1 MGKKEYKKYYF
12 IALACLIAACA
23 YPIYMG
29 IYVIVETCANGFV
42 RVEDYPK
49 YVIPYTPIAIA
60 LIAGVAVIPL
70 VQKLFKK
77 FDMLVG
83 AYFSVAVFFVA
94 ERLFE
99 TEVKVAEVGLE
110 SWQMSLC
117 WVSPENFKTRTWE
130 AVDILLGGYSPAFK
144 IHFYLI
150 SVLLIIAMLNCFF
163 GFGKMIREGD
173 RRRLKVLI
181 VQASAT
187 AAFLGMCIWAC
198 FTSFYRTGELDVSP
212 LSAALMIVFFM
223 LMGIVAG
230 GFGGSVLLGRK
241 PFLSLMVPAMISAV
255 ITGMMYIGEMILLS
269 GNLYRFGQGFFFEGM
284 GALVL
289 APVDVLVIIG
299 SGVATFF
306 VSKALNL
313 GTDNGD
319 DINLGPDDSDDMNPG
334 ADENDEINPGTDD
347 SNEMTNIKKNNPSGL
362 ITVVLLFVLLI
373 LSALA
378 SCLMGSAQSEPR
390 TESDNKKT
398 IDFEAAKSS
407 QAYGEP
413 VKFHVDVVDGKKVI
427 VRDDPI
433 INDTPYLWNKGLFS
447 ANPPHIMHVKPEVLS
462 SPENE
467 AGIYGGYFFV
477 PIDGEVYRYSMFSS
491 LLGNHTKDALVYE
504 CTEDLLYEDDQNW
517 EFYTVNDDPEHRYL
531 IATTSGEDSLLMYAP
546 PLGVSEEDIEDA
558 KAHGFVVMRGM
569 ESPYNSELMDD
580 FLEKVEAHRSADVR
594 IAKVHDA
601 SVNMAPDLELAT
613 KQDYPSLFLSE
624 ISFDGIRF
632 KVYPINKIDGKYV
645 LAERERIDSS
655 RRTLKYLKRMTD
667 IPRSENALYNSA
679 ERYVLVD
686 DDTLTW
692 DDLMSGL
699 FSNRLGDY
707 KPFEEIYTLYDV
719 K

>member
-12 IALACLIAACA
+12 IALACLIAACT

-60 LIAGVAVIPL
+60 LIAGVGVIPL

-181 VQASAT
+181 VQAAAT

-230 GFGGSVLLGRK
+230 VFGGSFLLGRK

-319 DINLGPDDSDDMNPG
+319 DINLGSDDSDDMNSG

-413 VKFHVDVVDGKKVI
+413 IKYEVVDGKKVI
-427 VRDDPI
+427 VMDPI
-433 INDTPYLWNKGLFS
+433 IYDTPFPGNRDLIS
-447 ANPPHIMHVKPEVLS
+447 ANPPIFMHVKPEVLS

-531 IATTSGEDSLLMYAP
+531 IGTTSGEDSLLMYAP
-546 PLGVSEEDIEDA
+546 PLGVTEEDIEDA

-569 ESPYNSELMDD
+569 ESPYNSELMDE
-580 FLEKVEAHRSADVR
+580 FLKKVEAHRSADVR

-692 DDLMSGL
+692 DDLMSGV
-699 FSNRLGDY
+699 FSSRLGDY

>member
-1 MGKKEYKKYYF
+1 MGKKDYKKYYF
-12 IALACLIAACA
+12 IALACLIAACT

-60 LIAGVAVIPL
+60 LIAGVGVIPL

-117 WVSPENFKTRTWE
+117 YVPPEQFETRTWE

-181 VQASAT
+181 VQAAAT

-230 GFGGSVLLGRK
+230 VFGGSFLLGRK

-289 APVDVLVIIG
+289 AHVDVLVIIG

-407 QAYGEP
+407 HAYGEP

-433 INDTPYLWNKGLFS
+433 INDTPYLWNKGLIS
-447 ANPPHIMHVKPEVLS
+447 ANPPSIMHVKPEVLS

-491 LLGNHTKDALVYE
+491 LLGNHTKVALVYE

-546 PLGVSEEDIEDA
+546 PLGVTEEDIEDA

-667 IPRSENALYNSA
+667 IPRSENALFNSA

-692 DDLMSGL
+692 DDLMSGV

>member
-12 IALACLIAACA
+12 ISLACLIAACA

-163 GFGKMIREGD
+163 GFGKMIREAD

-181 VQASAT
+181 VQAAAT

-230 GFGGSVLLGRK
+230 VFGGSFLLGRK

-313 GTDNGD
+313 GLNDSD
-319 DINLGPDDSDDMNPG
+319 DINLGSDDSD
-334 ADENDEINPGTDD
+334 
-347 SNEMTNIKKNNPSGL
+347 EMTDIKKNNPSGL
-362 ITVVLLFVLLI
+362 ITVALLFVLLI

-390 TESDNKKT
+390 TESDNKKM

-413 VKFHVDVVDGKKVI
+413 VKFDVDVVDGKTI
-427 VRDDPI
+427 IIIPPDP
-433 INDTPYLWNKGLFS
+433 NDTPYPWNKGLIS
-447 ANPPHIMHVKPEVLS
+447 ANPPTIMHVKPEILS
-462 SPENE
+462 LPENE

-491 LLGNHTKDALVYE
+491 LLGNHTKDALIYE

-517 EFYTVNDDPEHRYL
+517 EFYTVHDDPEHRYL

-546 PLGVSEEDIEDA
+546 PLGVTEEDIEDA
-558 KAHGFVVMRGM
+558 KAHGFVVMRGR
-569 ESPYNSELMDD
+569 ESPYNRELMDE
-580 FLEKVEAHRSADVR
+580 FMEKVEAHKSANVR

-601 SVNMAPDLELAT
+601 SENMAPDLEMAT
-613 KQDYPSLFLSE
+613 KQDYPSLFFSE

-632 KVYPINKIDGKYV
+632 TVFPVNKIDGEYV
-645 LAERERIDSS
+645 LAEREGIDSAK
-655 RRTLKYLKRMTD
+655 RTWRYLKRMTD

-692 DDLMSGL
+692 DDLMSGV
-699 FSNRLGDY
+699 FSSRLGDY

>member
-1 MGKKEYKKYYF
+1 MPNRGEISFKADDKAGKITEKRGIYMENKLYIKYYC
-12 IALACLIAACA
+12 IALAGLIAVCA

-29 IYVIVETCANGFV
+29 ITVIVETCVNGYV

-70 VQKLFKK
+70 VQKFFKK

-163 GFGKMIREGD
+163 GFGKTIREAD

-181 VQASAT
+181 VQAAAT

-230 GFGGSVLLGRK
+230 VFGGSFLLGRK

-313 GTDNGD
+313 GLNDSD
-319 DINLGPDDSDDMNPG
+319 DINLGSDDSD
-334 ADENDEINPGTDD
+334 
-347 SNEMTNIKKNNPSGL
+347 EMTDIKKNNPSGL

-390 TESDNKKT
+390 TESDNRKT
-398 IDFEAAKSS
+398 IDIE
-407 QAYGEP
+407 E
-413 VKFHVDVVDGKKVI
+413 
-427 VRDDPI
+427 
-433 INDTPYLWNKGLFS
+433 
-447 ANPPHIMHVKPEVLS
+447 
-462 SPENE
+462 
-467 AGIYGGYFFV
+467 GIYGGYFFV

-531 IATTSGEDSLLMYAP
+531 IGTTSGEDSLLMYAP
-546 PLGVSEEDIEDA
+546 PLGVTEEDIEDA

-569 ESPYNSELMDD
+569 ESPYNSELMDE
-580 FLEKVEAHRSADVR
+580 FLEKVEAHRSADIR
-594 IAKVHDA
+594 IAKVYDA
-601 SVNMAPDLELAT
+601 SVNMAPDLEMAT
-613 KQDYPSLFLSE
+613 KQDYPSLFFSE

-632 KVYPINKIDGKYV
+632 TVSPVNKIDGEYV
-645 LAERERIDSS
+645 LAEREGIDSAK
-655 RRTLKYLKRMTD
+655 RTWRYLKRMID
-667 IPRSENALYNSA
+667 SPRVKSALFNSA

-686 DDTLTW
+686 DKTVTW
-692 DDLMSGL
+692 DDLFNGMISSR
-699 FSNRLGDY
+699 FGDY
-707 KPFEEIYTLYDV
+707 IPFEEIYAVYEI